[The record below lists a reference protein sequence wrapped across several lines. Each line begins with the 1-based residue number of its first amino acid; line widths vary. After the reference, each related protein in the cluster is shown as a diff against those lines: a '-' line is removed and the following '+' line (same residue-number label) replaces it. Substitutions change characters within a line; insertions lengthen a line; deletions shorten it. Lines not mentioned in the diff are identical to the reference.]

1 MNFKLIF
8 KNKTNTIDLNYQ
20 LCDTDIANR
29 WFKKLKLIH
38 VVPISVTESTT
49 TKPVYTLDHCY
60 KVFCDRTN
68 TKYEIL
74 DYDNQENLNYLHK
87 LYEKAH
93 DYYSTVKDSD
103 FLYSFHGSI
112 HKKESGSGNP
122 SSYNVGWGVKDG
134 LSTELHPCN
143 QYYSKNLKQNNIYL
157 RWAELGKKPL
167 SYFNNKEPD
176 NLARILE
183 LVKPH
188 MTFRSAFFIPFRDRI
203 PNKLPVEFINWFDN
217 YKDPWFDKHNLNK
230 WDEFDEKCSVPLAEC
245 VTKFSD
251 DLTQFDLKKI
261 EINI

>member
-1 MNFKLIF
+1 MGFKLIF
-8 KNKTNTIDLNYQ
+8 ENKTNTVDLDYQ

-38 VVPISVTESTT
+38 VVPISDIESTT
-49 TKPVYTLDHCY
+49 TKPVYTLDHYY

-74 DYDNQENLNYLHK
+74 DYDNQETLNYLHK

-103 FLYSFHGSI
+103 FLFNLHVSI
-112 HKKESGSGNP
+112 HRKESVNSLK
-122 SSYNVGWGVKDG
+122 YNVAWGVKDG
-134 LSTELHPCN
+134 LLTELHPCN

-157 RWAELGKKPL
+157 RWSELGKTPL
-167 SYFNNKEPD
+167 KYFNDKEPD
-176 NLARILE
+176 NLERILE

-188 MTFRSAFFIPFRDRI
+188 ITFRSAFFISLQDYI
-203 PNKLPVEFINWFDN
+203 PNKLPIGFVNWFDN

-230 WDEFDEKCSVPLAEC
+230 WDEFDEKCGAPLAEC
-245 VTKFSD
+245 VTEFND